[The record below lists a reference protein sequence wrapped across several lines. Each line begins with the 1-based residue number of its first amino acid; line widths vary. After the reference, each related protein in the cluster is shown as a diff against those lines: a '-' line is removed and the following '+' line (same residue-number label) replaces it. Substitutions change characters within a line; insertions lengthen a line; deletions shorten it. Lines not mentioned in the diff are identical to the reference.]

1 VNKVEHKLIPNHNK
15 ATMPCREVEENLYLF
30 LCDELEEEESQAISA
45 HLFSCKNCRKSL
57 AETVRV
63 VNAISG
69 ALPRVPM
76 QFLSKN
82 N

>member
-1 VNKVEHKLIPNHNK
+1 ML
-15 ATMPCREVEENLYLF
+15 CQEVEENLYLF
-30 LCDELEEEESQAISA
+30 LCDELEDEESQAVSA
-45 HLFSCKNCRKSL
+45 HLFSCKNCRRSL

-69 ALPRVPM
+69 AMPKVPM